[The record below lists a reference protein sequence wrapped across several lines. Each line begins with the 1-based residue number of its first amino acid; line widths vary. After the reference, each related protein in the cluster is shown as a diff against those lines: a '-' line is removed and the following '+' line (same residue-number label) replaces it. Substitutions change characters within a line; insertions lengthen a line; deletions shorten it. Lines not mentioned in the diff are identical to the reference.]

1 MATKPK
7 SEEPTVFV
15 RLDLPADVHRRLKTH
30 AAIIKT
36 KIPDTVTHIL
46 NLALP
51 AYKLPKG
58 AK

>member
-15 RLDLPADVHRRLKTH
+15 RLDLPVDLHRRLKVH
-30 AAIIKT
+30 AAIIKAL
-36 KIPDTVTHIL
+36 IPDTVAHIL

-58 AK
+58 PK